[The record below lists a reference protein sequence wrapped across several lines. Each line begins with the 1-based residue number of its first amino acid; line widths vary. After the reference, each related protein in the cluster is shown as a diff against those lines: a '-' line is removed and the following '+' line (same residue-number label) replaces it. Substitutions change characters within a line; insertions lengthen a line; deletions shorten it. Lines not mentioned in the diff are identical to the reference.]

1 MGMREQVV
9 GKNIPNMKRLLFV
22 AHRIPYPPNK
32 GDKIRSFNELKFLS
46 RHYSVDLLSL
56 VDNATDLKYVIDLK
70 HYCDQVKLFQLN
82 SKSATIKG
90 GLALLAGRSLSSRYF
105 YVKEMQTTFD
115 SWLQEREYDAVFCF
129 SSSMAEYIFR
139 SRAFSKH
146 SSGKSPRLIMDLC
159 DVDSDKWRQYAQD
172 SIFPLKQLYELESRR
187 LELYES
193 KIHRSFDHTVLVS
206 SGEAE
211 LFRANCPDCEN
222 LSVITNGVDVT
233 YFSPVLETPAAEL
246 NNKPPTILFTGTMDY
261 PVNISG
267 VLWFVRNVWPQ
278 LIQKYPTLKFY
289 IVGNNPVAEVRQ
301 LAKKSNIVV
310 TGFVDDIRDYYKLAD
325 VFVAPLHLG
334 RGIQNKVL
342 EAMAMGIPTIT
353 TSKANAGI
361 QGNAGEH
368 LLIADSADAFIN
380 AISCLLN
387 DRGQAARLA
396 SAARDFVVSHYDW
409 DVNMLKLQKI
419 ALKQWSSITDRRKV
433 ADRRT
438 QENKP
443 TYDRRKRPDRRR
455 ENIAMKWVHN
465 Y

>member
-1 MGMREQVV
+1 
-9 GKNIPNMKRLLFV
+9 MKRLLFV

-46 RHYSVDLLSL
+46 HHYSVDLLSL
-56 VDNATDLKYVIDLK
+56 VDNPTDLKYVTDLK
-70 HYCDQVKLFQLN
+70 HYCDRVKVWQLN

-90 GLALLAGRSLSSRYF
+90 GWALLAGRSLSSRYF

-139 SRAFSKH
+139 SQAFSKH

-159 DVDSDKWRQYAQD
+159 DVDSDKWRQYAQN
-172 SIFPLKQLYELESRR
+172 SIFPLKLLYGIESRR
-187 LELYES
+187 LKAYES
-193 KIHRSFDHTVLVS
+193 RIQGIFDHTVLVS

-211 LFRANCPDCEN
+211 LFRANCPGCKN
-222 LSVITNGVDVT
+222 LSVIANGVDHS
-233 YFSPVLETPAAEL
+233 YFSPASETTVIEP

-289 IVGNNPVAEVRQ
+289 IVGNNPVAEVLL
-301 LAKKSNIVV
+301 LAKKSNIIV
-310 TGFVDDIRDYYKLAD
+310 TGFVDDIRDYYKRAD

-334 RGIQNKVL
+334 RGVQNKVL

-368 LLIADSADAFIN
+368 LLIADTADAFIN

-387 DRGQAARLA
+387 DREQAARMG
-396 SAARDFVVSHYDW
+396 SAARDYVVSHFDW
-409 DVNMLKLQKI
+409 DVNMQKLENMS
-419 ALKQWSSITDRRKV
+419 LNQWSTITDRRKV
-433 ADRRT
+433 ADRRA
-438 QENKP
+438 QEYKIA
-443 TYDRRKRPDRRR
+443 YDRRKRPNRRLK
-455 ENIAMKWVHN
+455 NISMEWIPH
-465 Y
+465 